1 MNFLKVHGLGNHFV
15 LVDAREAREL
25 PEGFEELAGL
35 AVKICD
41 RNFGVGADGL
51 VLLKQAEDADV
62 YMQIFN
68 SDGSEAEMCGNAIRC
83 AARYLYEKGLARGN
97 SLRIKTLAGIMVP
110 EIISMGGRE
119 IMVRVDM
126 GEPVLERKLIP
137 MIGDPGMVVGEP
149 LEWEG
154 NSFRVTA
161 VSMGNPHCVIF
172 TGDVEKVPLTLWGPG
187 IENHPSFPGKTNVEF
202 VQVLNRGEVYMR
214 VWERGAG
221 PTLACGTGACACVV
235 ACILN
240 GLTDRTVRV
249 LLKAG
254 HLHIE
259 WKEENN
265 RVYMTGPA
273 EVVFRGEYYVK

>member
-1 MNFLKVHGLGNHFV
+1 MNFLKVHGLGNDFV
-15 LVDAREAREL
+15 LVDSSEERDL
-25 PEGFEELAGL
+25 PEGAEELAGL

-51 VLLKQAEDADV
+51 VLLKPAEDADV

-110 EIISMGGRE
+110 EIISLGGRE

-172 TGDVEKVPLTLWGPG
+172 TGDVEKVPLALWGPG
-187 IENHPSFPGKTNVEF
+187 IENHPAFPGKTNVEF
-202 VQVLNRGEVYMR
+202 VQVLNRGEACMR

-221 PTLACGTGACACVV
+221 PTLACGTGACACAV

-240 GLTDRTVRV
+240 GLTDRNVRV
-249 LLKAG
+249 FLKAG

-265 RVYMTGPA
+265 RIYMTGPA
-273 EVVFRGEYYVK
+273 EVVFRGEYYLR